1 MNERQKIEMND
12 GKEGMKL
19 PTWICINN
27 MQIGKGKAGRR
38 RENALQ
44 LE

>member
-27 MQIGKGKAGRR
+27 IRISKGKAGRR